1 MKEAVLETLEKRG
14 LYDALSCFEK
24 LADKRQL
31 VKLKV
36 AFANEVKHLMPEA
49 SKSAF
54 EVVERYA
61 KGLATDEELDKASAA
76 AARASA
82 AADAAA
88 NDAGTHLD
96 ADIANDVDAARA
108 ERAANAAAYA
118 AYAAYAVYSVDA
130 AYASDAAAYDDDAAV
145 RKERKAKQVEILK
158 QFLGDAE

>member
-1 MKEAVLETLEKRG
+1 MKEPVLETLEESG
-14 LYDALSCFEK
+14 LDDALSCFEK
-24 LADKRQL
+24 LADKRQR

-49 SKSAF
+49 SRSAF
-54 EVVERYA
+54 EVAERYA
-61 KGLATDEELDKASAA
+61 KGLATDEELDSASAE

-82 AADAAA
+82 AADVAA
-88 NDAGTHLD
+88 NDATPLD
-96 ADIANDVDAARA
+96 DEDVDAARA

-118 AYAAYAVYSVDA
+118 AYAAYAVYSTNV
-130 AYASDAAAYDDDAAV
+130 AYAADAAAYADDAAV